1 MKKSQIFSSILLI
14 TVFSAVV
21 ITACKKDAA
30 PAAELPNYAWHEEFD
45 TLANSFAKGWVSVN
59 NSRPVGIS
67 SWTQASVE
75 AADSKGK
82 AVVPSYPFA
91 AQSAVYSGKDFIMI
105 SQNAVDDQGTI
116 SAWLISPP
124 TMMKNGDVIEFYT
137 RTVPTGFQGTGTPDL
152 AERMQVRLA
161 STKNS
166 TEVGNTATSVG
177 DFSTLMLDINPT
189 YAITGDNMY
198 PQDWKKYSITISGL
212 APTIQER
219 RFAFRY
225 FVEDGGFSGSRS
237 YCVGVDNVSFIS
249 K

>member
-1 MKKSQIFSSILLI
+1 MKKTQILSSILLI
-14 TVFSAVV
+14 TIFSAVV

-30 PAAELPNYAWHEEFD
+30 PAAEVPSSSWHEEFD
-45 TLANSFAKGWVSVN
+45 TIANSFAKGWVAIN
-59 NSRPVGIS
+59 NSRPIGVS

-82 AVVPSYPFA
+82 AIVPSYPFT

-116 SAWLISPP
+116 SGWLISPP
-124 TMMKNGDVIEFYT
+124 TKMKNGDVIEFYT
-137 RTVPTGFQGTGTPDL
+137 RTVPTGFQGTGVPDL

-161 STKNS
+161 PVKNS

-177 DFSTLMLDINPT
+177 DYTNLLLDINPT

-198 PQDWKKYSITISGL
+198 PQDWKKYTITISGL
-212 APTIQER
+212 APTVQER

-225 FVEDGGFSGSRS
+225 FVEDGGASGSRS
-237 YCVGVDNVSFIS
+237 YCVGIDNVTFTS